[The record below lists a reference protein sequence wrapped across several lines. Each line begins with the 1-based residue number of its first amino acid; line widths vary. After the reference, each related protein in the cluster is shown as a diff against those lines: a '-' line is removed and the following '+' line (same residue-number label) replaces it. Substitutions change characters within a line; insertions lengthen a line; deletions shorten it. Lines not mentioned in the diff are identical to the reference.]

1 MVADAWG
8 FDVERQRLAR
18 ALFTTRFRIGLVR
31 SAVFAAGVGLF
42 LLLGGSATLR
52 DFAESGSPWLT
63 VFAYF
68 TVLYVA
74 LDLAA
79 LPFAAHGHALETRFG
94 LARQGWRGWA
104 LDALK
109 STAIG
114 YALTLVAVE
123 GLYWLLRDLPAL
135 WWFAAWGAGLVITAV
150 AGVIAPVV
158 LLPLFYKVAPL
169 ADPVLAARLRA
180 LAERARVPFL
190 GVYVVQASAKTRRAN
205 AALAG
210 AGRTRRILLT
220 DTLLATHTPDEIE
233 AVLAHELAH
242 QKHRDFL
249 AGFAESAATSLAGLA
264 VLQAVLPW
272 AASALDLRGIEDPA
286 GMPILMLGAGALSLA
301 FGPIERALSRRREAR
316 ADRFALAMA
325 GDPPAF
331 ASAMVRL
338 HDENLSWA
346 EPPRWLESL
355 LLSHPAG
362 WRRVAAARA
371 SPGRALK

>member
-1 MVADAWG
+1 VAGDAWG

-233 AVLAHELAH
+233 AVLAHEIAH

-249 AGFAESAATSLAGLA
+249 AGFAESAATSLVSLA

-272 AASALDLRGIEDPA
+272 AASALGLRGIADAA
-286 GMPILMLGAGALSLA
+286 GMPILMLGAGVLSLA

-325 GDPPAF
+325 GDPSAF

>member
-1 MVADAWG
+1 MAGDAWG

-42 LLLGGSATLR
+42 LLLGGSAALR
-52 DFAESGSPWLT
+52 DLGGGGSPWLI

-94 LARQGWRGWA
+94 LARQGWRGWG
-104 LDALK
+104 LDTLK

-114 YALTLVAVE
+114 YVLTLVGVA

-135 WWFAAWGAGLVITAV
+135 WWLVAWAAGLGITAV
-150 AGVIAPVV
+150 AGMIAPVV
-158 LLPLFYKVAPL
+158 LLPLFYKVTPL
-169 ADPVLAARLRA
+169 QDPALASRLRA
-180 LAERARVPFL
+180 LADRAGVPVL
-190 GVYVVQASAKTRRAN
+190 GVFVVRASAKTRRSN

-233 AVLAHELAH
+233 AVLAHEIAH

-249 AGFAESAATSLAGLA
+249 AGFAESAATSLVSPV

-272 AASALDLRGIEDPA
+272 AASLLGLQGIADPA
-286 GMPILMLGAGALSLA
+286 GMPILMLGAGAVSLA

-316 ADRFALAMA
+316 ADGFALTMA

-346 EPPRWLESL
+346 QPPRWLESL

>member
-1 MVADAWG
+1 VVADAWG

>member
-1 MVADAWG
+1 MAVDAWG

-18 ALFTTRFRIGLVR
+18 TLFTTRFRIGIVR
-31 SAVFAAGVGLF
+31 SAAFAAGVTLF
-42 LLLGGSATLR
+42 LLLGGSAVLR
-52 DFAESGSPWLT
+52 DLVGGGSPWVA

-79 LPFAAHGHALETRFG
+79 LPFAAHGHVLETRFG

-104 LDALK
+104 LDELK

-123 GLYWLLRDLPAL
+123 GLYWLLRDVPAL
-135 WWFAAWGAGLVITAV
+135 WSLGAWAAGLGITAV

-158 LLPLFYKVAPL
+158 LLPLFYKVTPL
-169 ADPVLAARLRA
+169 QDPALTSHLRA
-180 LAERARVPFL
+180 LAERAGVPVL
-190 GVYVVQASAKTRRAN
+190 GVFVVRASAKTTRSN

-220 DTLLATHTPDEIE
+220 DTLLATHTQGEIE

-249 AGFAESAATSLAGLA
+249 AGVAESASTSLVGLA

-272 AASALDLRGIEDPA
+272 AASLIGLQGIADPA
-286 GMPILMLGAGALSLA
+286 GMPILMLGAGAVSLA
-301 FGPIERALSRRREAR
+301 FGPIERSLSRRREAR
-316 ADRFALAMA
+316 ADGFALAMA

>member
-1 MVADAWG
+1 MATDAWG

-18 ALFTTRFRIGLVR
+18 ALFSTRFRIGVIR
-31 SAVFAAGVGLF
+31 SAAFAAGVALF
-42 LLLGGSATLR
+42 LLLGGSAALR
-52 DFAESGSPWLT
+52 DLADGGSPWFT

-68 TVLYVA
+68 TVLYVV

-79 LPFAAHGHALETRFG
+79 LPFAAHGHVLETRYG

-104 LDALK
+104 LDQLK
-109 STAIG
+109 SNAIG

-123 GLYWLLRDLPAL
+123 CLYWLLLVLPVL
-135 WWFAAWGAGLVITAV
+135 WWIVAWTAGLGITAV

-158 LLPLFYKVAPL
+158 LLPVFYKVSPL
-169 ADPVLAARLRA
+169 EDPALAARLRT
-180 LAERARVPFL
+180 LAERAGVPVL
-190 GVYVVQASAKTRRAN
+190 GVFVVRASAKTRRSN

-210 AGRTRRILLT
+210 VGRTRRILLT

-249 AGFAESAATSLAGLA
+249 VGFAESAVTSLAGLA

-272 AASALDLRGIEDPA
+272 AASFFSLRGIEDPA
-286 GMPILMLGAGALSLA
+286 GMPILMLGAGVLSLA

-325 GDPPAF
+325 EDPPAF

>member
-8 FDVERQRLAR
+8 VDVERQRLAR

-42 LLLGGSATLR
+42 LLLGGSAALR
-52 DFAESGSPWLT
+52 DLAGGGSPWTT

-135 WWFAAWGAGLVITAV
+135 WWFAAWGAGLVITAL

-338 HDENLSWA
+338 HHENLSWA

-355 LLSHPAG
+355 VLSHPAG
-362 WRRVAAARA
+362 WQRVAAARA